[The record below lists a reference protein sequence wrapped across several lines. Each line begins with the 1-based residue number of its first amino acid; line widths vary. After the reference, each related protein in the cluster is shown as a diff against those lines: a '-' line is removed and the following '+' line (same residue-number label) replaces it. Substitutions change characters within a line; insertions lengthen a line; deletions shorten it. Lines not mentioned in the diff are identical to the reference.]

1 MSFVIPAWLK
11 DRRECHAEILRSDGE
26 WWRAFAFTKVGNNGD
41 VLGLGPRRVIK
52 VDIVVRLDPT
62 S

>member
-1 MSFVIPAWLK
+1 L
-11 DRRECHAEILRSDGE
+11 DRRECHAEILRGDGE

-52 VDIVVRLDPT
+52 VDVVVRLDPT